1 MAAFLESSA
10 ISALRQE
17 KQIMDYTKM
26 AIETFSDDVYAVQTT
41 GVRIVAADVNYAKC
55 SLKIDERHYNVD
67 GNVMGGAIF
76 TLADYA
82 FGVASNTGNPQTVS
96 LSGAINFMRPTK
108 GPILY
113 AEAKCIKNGRSIT
126 FFDVVVTDDD
136 GNIIATVLANGYRK
150 K

>member
-55 SLKIDERHYNVD
+55 S
-67 GNVMGGAIF
+67 
-76 TLADYA
+76 
-82 FGVASNTGNPQTVS
+82 
-96 LSGAINFMRPTK
+96 
-108 GPILY
+108 
-113 AEAKCIKNGRSIT
+113 
-126 FFDVVVTDDD
+126 
-136 GNIIATVLANGYRK
+136 
-150 K
+150 

>member
-10 ISALRQE
+10 ISASRQE